1 MKIYKEIKNVEGK
14 SLPQLF
20 SKGENMIKIESYYGL
35 QLPNMYI
42 EELVKEGNYG
52 RGVDY
57 TLHMY
62 DENME
67 HIDSC
72 DLEDLDYNIKKI
84 LNRYILKKYFP
95 QTYQKVCEDMFGAKN
110 KYSYTEIKLYSL
122 LDDSVNLV
130 NEGNHNTLRKDIDD
144 RFIRV
149 ELNMEHEYNQQ
160 FIEKYY
166 GDVKILFGYAEIY
179 SIPYLIEKGIVK
191 SSILSNPYI
200 KL

>member
-1 MKIYKEIKNVEGK
+1 MHKEIKNIEGK
-14 SLPQLF
+14 SLPDLF
-20 SKGENMIKIESYYGL
+20 SKGENMIKIDNYHGL
-35 QLPNMYI
+35 KLPNMFI
-42 EELVKEGNYG
+42 EEKIKERNYG
-52 RGVDY
+52 LEADY
-57 TLHMY
+57 ILHFY

-72 DLEDLDYNIKKI
+72 ECDIIDYNIRRIIK
-84 LNRYILKKYFP
+84 RHILKKYFP
-95 QTYQKVCEDMFGAKN
+95 ETYQKIHDDMFGAKN

-122 LDDSVNLV
+122 VDDSVNLV
-130 NEGNHNTLRKDIDD
+130 NEGYHDTLRQDIDD

-166 GDVKILFGYAEIY
+166 GDVKILFGYAEIF